1 MKEVFIIFNDLLE
14 PAHDL
19 YGVRLGKRFVVTDT
33 LFSVTIIYFYLKFHL
48 GVSNRLLS
56 VIIINF

>member
-33 LFSVTIIYFYLKFHL
+33 LFSVTIIYFY
-48 GVSNRLLS
+48 
-56 VIIINF
+56 I